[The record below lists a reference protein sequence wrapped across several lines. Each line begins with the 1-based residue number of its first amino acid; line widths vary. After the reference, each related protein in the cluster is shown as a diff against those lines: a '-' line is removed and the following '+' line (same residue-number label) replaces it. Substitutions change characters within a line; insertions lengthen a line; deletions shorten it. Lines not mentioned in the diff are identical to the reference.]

1 MKVYNASP
9 TINKFAA
16 LNSRIQ
22 LLLGPI
28 GGGKTTGVLMKT
40 LKLAHEQSPN
50 ADGDRKTRWGVA
62 RNTRPQLRDSVLKTV
77 FDWLPP
83 DGKRIIWRESD
94 MALHLNLPLPDGT
107 TVKSEYLFRP
117 LDTAEDA
124 QRLLSVEYTGVW
136 LSEFREI
143 PLQLLTDAL
152 SRTGRYPS
160 MADGKGATWYG
171 VLGESNM
178 PVRGSEWYTYLEL
191 ERPEHCE
198 VLKQPSALSPL
209 AENLEFLPPD
219 YYSTLMNGATARW
232 IQAHIKCEYPD
243 SLDGK
248 AVYAESFDTSRHV
261 SKTPLR
267 PMHDTLV
274 LMGVDQGRSPA
285 AVFCQVDGAGRLRL
299 LGELHASDCGMDKFA
314 RQYIRPYVVANFAG
328 LPLLAVIDPAGRTK
342 NDVNDVTP
350 FDTLQ
355 KYGFK
360 VITAPTNQV
369 ERRIEAVER
378 FLLAHD
384 GFLACPR
391 SAPKAIEGL
400 ANSYRFKLKTNGEP
414 EDRPEKRHPISDL
427 QDALQYVALQVG
439 GAHYGRVVERAMRRQ
454 GADRSESRRPPPPVR
469 GWT

>member
-9 TINKFAA
+9 TISKFAA

-40 LKLAHEQSPN
+40 LALAHRQAPN
-50 ADGDRKTRWGVA
+50 ANGERKTRWGVA

-94 MALHLNLPLPDGT
+94 NALFLNLPLPDGT
-107 TVKSEYLFRP
+107 VVRSEYLFRP

-160 MADGKGATWYG
+160 RADCPTGPTWYG

-178 PVRGSEWYTYLEL
+178 PVRGSEWYNFMEVNPPPNLT
-191 ERPEHCE
+191 
-198 VLKQPSALSPL
+198 VLKQPSALSPF
-209 AENLEFLPPD
+209 AENTEHLPPD
-219 YYSTLMNGATARW
+219 YYTQHLETASKRW
-232 IQAHIKCEYPD
+232 IQAHITCEYPD

-248 AVYAESFDTSRHV
+248 AVYGQSFDASRHV
-261 SKTPLR
+261 SKAPLR
-267 PMHDTLV
+267 PIIGATV
-274 LMGVDQGRSPA
+274 LMGVDQGRNPA
-285 AVFCQVDGAGRLRL
+285 AVFGQLDPNGRLRL
-299 LGELHASDCGMDKFA
+299 LGEVFASDCGMEKFC
-314 RQYIRPYVVANFAG
+314 REYLRPYVSTHFAG
-328 LPLLAVIDPAGRTK
+328 APILAVIDPAGLSR

-350 FDTLQ
+350 ADVLRQ
-355 KYGFK
+355 NGFK
-360 VITAPTNQV
+360 VVPAPTNKID
-369 ERRIEAVER
+369 RRIEAVEK
-378 FLLAHD
+378 FMLLHD
-384 GFLACPR
+384 GFIVDGTKCPQLVD
-391 SAPKAIEGL
+391 GL
-400 ANSYRFKLKTNGEP
+400 ANSYRFRLKSTGEA
-414 EDRPEKRHPISDL
+414 EETPEKRHPISDI
-427 QDALQYVALQVG
+427 QDALQYLALQAG
-439 GAHYGRVVERAMRRQ
+439 GVNYGRVVQRAFRRS
-454 GADRSESRRPPPPVR
+454 DVPRRPPPPAS

>member
-1 MKVYNASP
+1 MKVYNASR
-9 TINKFAA
+9 TISEFAA
-16 LNSRIQ
+16 LDSRIQ

-40 LKLAHEQSPN
+40 LKLAHQQAPN
-50 ADGDRKTRWGVA
+50 ANGERKTRWGVA

-94 MALHLNLPLPDGT
+94 MALMLNFPLLDGT
-107 TVKSEYLFRP
+107 VVRSEYLFRP

-160 MADGKGATWYG
+160 KTDGGATWHG
-171 VLGESNM
+171 VMGESNM
-178 PVRGSEWYTYLEL
+178 PVRGSEWFNYLEL
-191 ERPEHCE
+191 NRPSNCS
-198 VLKQPSALSPL
+198 VLKQPSALSPA
-209 AENLEFLPPD
+209 AENTEYLPPD
-219 YYSTLMNGATARW
+219 YYTALLEGATPRW
-232 IQAHIKCEYPD
+232 IQAHITCEYPD

-248 AVYAESFDTSRHV
+248 AVYGQSFESSRHV
-261 SKTPLR
+261 SPVALR
-267 PMHDTLV
+267 PIPNALV
-274 LMGVDQGRSPA
+274 LMGVDQGRNPA
-285 AVFCQVDGAGRLRL
+285 AVFCQVDSSGRLRL
-299 LGELHASDCGMDKFA
+299 LGEVFASDCGMEKFA
-314 RQYIRPYVVANFAG
+314 RQYLRPYVVSRFAG
-328 LPLLAVIDPAGRTK
+328 TPLLAVIDPAGRTK
-342 NDVNDVTP
+342 NDVNDTTP
-350 FDTLQ
+350 YDILLQ
-355 KYGFK
+355 AGFK

-378 FLLAHD
+378 FLLTHE
-384 GFLACPR
+384 GFLACPTN
-391 SAPKAIEGL
+391 APKTIDGL

-427 QDALQYVALQVG
+427 QDALQYVALQAG
-439 GAHYGRVVERAMRRQ
+439 GTHYGRVVERALRRH
-454 GADRSESRRPPPPVR
+454 GTAYTESRSAAPPTR

>member
-1 MKVYNASP
+1 MKVYNASA
-9 TINKFAA
+9 TISRFAQQDA
-16 LNSRIQ
+16 RIQ

-40 LKLAHEQSPN
+40 LALAHAQVPN
-50 ADGDRKTRWGVA
+50 ANGERKTRWGVA

-94 MALHLNLPLPDGT
+94 MALLLNFPLPDGT
-107 TVKSEYLFRP
+107 VVKAEYLFRP

-160 MADGKGATWYG
+160 KTDGGATWHG

-178 PVRGSEWYTYLEL
+178 PVRGSEWFDFMETK
-191 ERPEHCE
+191 RPSNVV
-198 VLKQPSALSPL
+198 VLKQPSALSPF
-209 AENLEFLPPD
+209 AENLDYLPED
-219 YYSTLMNGATARW
+219 YYTALLEGATERW
-232 IQAHIKCEYPD
+232 IQAHITCEYPD

-248 AVYAESFDTSRHV
+248 AVFAKSFESSRHV
-261 SKTPLR
+261 APKAMR
-267 PMHDTLV
+267 PIPNTTV
-274 LMGVDQGRSPA
+274 LMGIDQGRNPA
-285 AVFCQVDGAGRLRL
+285 AVFGQLDASGRLRI
-299 LGELHASDCGMDKFA
+299 LGEVFASDCGMEKFA
-314 RQYIRPYVVANFAG
+314 TEYLRPYVVARFAG
-328 LPLLAVIDPAGRTK
+328 LSILAVIDPAGFTK
-342 NDVNDVTP
+342 NDVNDTTP
-350 FDTLQ
+350 ADVLRHN
-355 KYGFK
+355 GFK
-360 VITAPTNQV
+360 VIPAPTNQID
-369 ERRIEAVER
+369 RRIEAVEK
-378 FLLAHD
+378 FLLKHD
-384 GFLACPR
+384 GFLIDPEHCPK
-391 SAPKAIEGL
+391 SVDGL

-427 QDALQYVALQVG
+427 MDGLQYLCLQAG
-439 GAHYGRVVERAMRRQ
+439 GAHYGRIVTRAMRRHEV
-454 GADRSESRRPPPPVR
+454 GYTGDRKAPPPAR